1 MSLFFF
7 FCFIYYSE
15 EMMKRERERESMYK
29 YKRDE
34 RKQFQSVGA
43 YFSVSCCFKQKTR
56 VLLINFFFRKNLRVS
71 QTTTENNTTPILI
84 ENNRFSS

>member
-1 MSLFFF
+1 
-7 FCFIYYSE
+7 
-15 EMMKRERERESMYK
+15 MKRERERESMMYK

-56 VLLINFFFRKNLRVS
+56 VLLIKFFFRKNLRVS

>member
-1 MSLFFF
+1 M
-7 FCFIYYSE
+7 
-15 EMMKRERERESMYK
+15 MYK

-56 VLLINFFFRKNLRVS
+56 VLLIKFFFSKEFASLTN
-71 QTTTENNTTPILI
+71 
-84 ENNRFSS
+84 NNREQHNTNTHREQSLFVVITYILRAKAIKINHV